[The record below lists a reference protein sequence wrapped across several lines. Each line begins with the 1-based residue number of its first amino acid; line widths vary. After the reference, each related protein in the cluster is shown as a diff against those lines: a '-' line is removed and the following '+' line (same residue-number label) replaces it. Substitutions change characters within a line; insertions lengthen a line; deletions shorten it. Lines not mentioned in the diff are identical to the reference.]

1 MAIQSLLFLSLSLFL
16 FHLNPSSAQTPV
28 KAGYWSSDS
37 EFQVSNIN
45 SALFT
50 HLFCAF
56 ADLNNQSN
64 QVTIDP
70 NSATLFSTFT
80 QTVQQK
86 NPNVKTLLSIGGGN
100 SNSTSFAAMAS
111 QPGSRKSFIDSSIQL
126 ARSNGFHG
134 LDLDWEYPETST
146 DMANLGTLL
155 TEWRAAVRSESS
167 STGSVELLLT
177 AAMGFSSI
185 HDSESYPVSIVRDSL
200 DWVNVM
206 AYDFKGPNWSN
217 VSTGAPAGLYDP
229 DSEFSGS
236 AGVDKWIG
244 SGMVEEKMVLGLPL
258 YGYAWKL
265 VDAAS
270 HGIGA
275 PADGKASGEGISSDD
290 GSISY
295 NQILDQFINGAG
307 ASSEYDG
314 SRVTNYCYSGTTWI
328 GYDDVQSIAAK
339 VSYAKGKG
347 LLGYFVWS
355 VSGDDGNWV
364 LCQTAS
370 QTWN

>member
-1 MAIQSLLFLSLSLFL
+1 MAIQNLLLLSLSLFL
-16 FHLNPSSAQTPV
+16 LHFNLSAAQTAPV
-28 KAGYWSSDS
+28 KAGYWFPAS
-37 EFQVSNIN
+37 EFPVSDIN

-56 ADLNNQSN
+56 AELDRQSN
-64 QVTIDP
+64 QVTINP
-70 NSATLFSTFT
+70 NYATLFSTFT

-86 NPNVKTLLSIGGGN
+86 NSNVKTLLSIGGGG
-100 SNSTSFAAMAS
+100 SNSTDFAAMAS

-134 LDLDWEYPETST
+134 LDLDWEYPQTST
-146 DMANLGTLL
+146 DMANMGTLL

-167 STGSVELLLT
+167 STGQVELLLT

-185 HDSESYPVSIVRDSL
+185 HDSESYPVSNVRDSL

-206 AYDFKGPNWSN
+206 AYDFKGPGWSKD
-217 VSTGAPAGLYDP
+217 STGAPAGLYEP
-229 DSEFSGS
+229 GSQFSGS
-236 AGVDKWIG
+236 AGVDMWI
-244 SGMVEEKMVLGLPL
+244 SAGMPAGKLVLGMPL

-265 VDAAS
+265 LDAAN

-275 PADGKASGEGISSDD
+275 PADGAASGEGINSDD

-295 NQILDQFINGAG
+295 NQILEFITRTG
-307 ASSEYDG
+307 ASAEYDG
-314 SRVTNYCYSGTTWI
+314 TRVTNYCYSGTTWI
-328 GYDDVQSIAAK
+328 GYDDVQSVAAK

-355 VSGDDGNWV
+355 VSGDSNWV

-370 QTWN
+370 QTWSG